1 MNNEMQA
8 MAVVE
13 IVGYGK
19 SPGLRRLPRRLRDMV
34 EEREAKQ
41 KMWFD
46 GASVSAAQR
55 VRDVSRSSAR
65 RWMGSAGDG
74 VQ

>member
-41 KMWFD
+41 KM
-46 GASVSAAQR
+46 
-55 VRDVSRSSAR
+55 
-65 RWMGSAGDG
+65 
-74 VQ
+74 